1 MKKIFRI
8 ISFFILEIVDKR
20 MIIFVLA
27 KREFQSTYMG
37 SYLGFMWAFLQ
48 PLMFIAV
55 LNLVFTL
62 GIRHGNDSSDIPFV
76 LYLTIGLL
84 VWMYFS
90 ENLSSGTRA
99 IKEYSYL
106 IKKID
111 FRLAI
116 LPIIKL
122 LSSAVTHLLLVI
134 VAILIAGF
142 NGYMPGLYL
151 IQLIYYMASMMLLLL
166 GISWITSSTSIFIKD
181 VGNVVSI
188 IVKFGFWLTPIF
200 WNIDRVPV
208 NYQWI
213 VKLNPVYYIVS
224 GYRDSIVLQV
234 PFWEHPIETA
244 YYWSFT
250 LICIGIGIFVFRKLR
265 PHFAEVI

>member
-1 MKKIFRI
+1 
-8 ISFFILEIVDKR
+8 
-20 MIIFVLA
+20 
-27 KREFQSTYMG
+27 
-37 SYLGFMWAFLQ
+37 MWAFLQ

-90 ENLSSGTRA
+90 ENLSSGAGA

-122 LSSAVTHLLLVI
+122 LSSVVAHIFLVI
-134 VAILIAGF
+134 VAILITGF
-142 NGYMPGLYL
+142 NGYMPSLYL
-151 IQLIYYMASMMLLLL
+151 IQL
-166 GISWITSSTSIFIKD
+166 
-181 VGNVVSI
+181 
-188 IVKFGFWLTPIF
+188 
-200 WNIDRVPV
+200 
-208 NYQWI
+208 
-213 VKLNPVYYIVS
+213 VY
-224 GYRDSIVLQV
+224 
-234 PFWEHPIETA
+234 
-244 YYWSFT
+244 
-250 LICIGIGIFVFRKLR
+250 LIQLFVYLIQLFVYFF
-265 PHFAEVI
+265 PQ